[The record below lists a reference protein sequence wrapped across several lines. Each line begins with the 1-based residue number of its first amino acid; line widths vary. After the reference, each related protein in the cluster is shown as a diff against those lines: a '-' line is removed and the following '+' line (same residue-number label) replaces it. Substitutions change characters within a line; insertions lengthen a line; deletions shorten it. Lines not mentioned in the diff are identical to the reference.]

1 MNIVDI
7 LLAKRGGE
15 ALNEEQINFFIESYT
30 AGTVTDE
37 QASALLM
44 AIYFQGLNTS
54 ELATWTK
61 AMIDSGERLDLSS
74 LSAPT
79 VDKHSTGGVGDKV
92 SLVLAPL
99 VAACGA
105 AVPQLSGRGLGHT
118 GGTLDKLESI
128 SGFNVNLT
136 ASEIVS
142 QLDNIGVV
150 ICAATENLAP
160 ADKKLYALR
169 DVTAT
174 VESIPLISSSIM
186 SKKIA
191 EGTESLVLDVKVG
204 SGAFMK
210 TLDLAT
216 ELAET
221 MVAIGKEHSV
231 NTAAMLT
238 NMDLPLGN
246 TAGNALEVEETL
258 ECLAGGGPS
267 DLREITLALAQEM
280 LELAGVSADPANVL
294 DSGKAMDS
302 WRKMILAQSGDP
314 DAPLPTTDIVEVMT
328 AGDFG
333 CSSSAPY
340 LANLDA
346 YALGI
351 AAWRLG
357 AGRSKKSEP
366 VSFPAGIRWLAKPGD
381 EMTHKMTAEQPLLE
395 LYTEDEKLLPLA
407 KADLFGDSDAEAHPP
422 IVFAKNPTAGAE
434 LIHKKIK

>member
-1 MNIVDI
+1 MNIVDV
-7 LLAKRGGE
+7 LLQKRNGGR
-15 ALNEEQINFFIESYT
+15 LSDEQIKFFISSYT
-30 AGTVTDE
+30 EGTVTDE

-44 AIYFQGLNTS
+44 AIYFVGMAEA
-54 ELATWTK
+54 ELATWTQ
-61 AMIDSGERLDLSS
+61 AMIDSGETLDLSS
-74 LSAPT
+74 LSQPT

-105 AVPQLSGRGLGHT
+105 SVPQLSGRGLAQT

-128 SGFNVNLT
+128 TGFNANLST
-136 ASEIVS
+136 SQILS
-142 QLDNIGVV
+142 QLDEIGVV

-210 TLDLAT
+210 ELDDAT
-216 ELAET
+216 ELAKT
-221 MVAIGKEHSV
+221 MVAIGKNHNV
-231 NTAAMLT
+231 KTRALLT
-238 NMDLPLGN
+238 EMTIPLGN
-246 TAGNALEVEETL
+246 TAGNALEIEETL

-267 DLREITLALAQEM
+267 DLREVTLALAEEM
-280 LELAGVSADPANVL
+280 LDLAGVDTDPTAAL
-294 DSGKAMDS
+294 DSGKAMDK
-302 WRKMILAQSGDP
+302 WNEMIVAQSGDP
-314 DAPLPTTDIVEVMT
+314 AATLPKADIVETMT
-328 AGDFG
+328 AADFG
-333 CSSSAPY
+333 CSQNEPY
-340 LANLDA
+340 LETLDA

-351 AAWRLG
+351 ASWRLG
-357 AGRSKKSEP
+357 AGRAKKGDP
-366 VSFPAGIRWLAKPGD
+366 VSFVAGIEWMAKPGD
-381 EMTHKMTAEQPLLE
+381 KIQPDQTLLK
-395 LYTEDEKLLPLA
+395 LHTEDTKLIELA
-407 KADLFGDSDAEAHPP
+407 KKDL
-422 IVFAKNPTAGAE
+422 AGNISFSKKAPRKTP